1 MKSRGRCGR
10 HGGPFFLY
18 RDLPMTPKCLVKPL
32 TDVELAQLELDWKM
46 DITWAFA
53 EQRLMA
59 TVKQLRECLRII
71 HECYWSE
78 NEPYKERF
86 AELQRMAGEALR
98 SGSTTG

>member
-18 RDLPMTPKCLVKPL
+18 KDLPMTTKFKPL
-32 TDVELAQLELDWKM
+32 TNVELAQLEADWAK

-59 TVKQLRECLRII
+59 TVKQLREALRII

-78 NEPYKERF
+78 NEPYRERF
-86 AELQRMAGEALR
+86 DELQRMAGEALR
-98 SGSTTG
+98 NGSTTG